1 MKRRTFLRNTAL
13 AGAAGTMAGIDPLAT
28 TDAHAGNKP
37 ATLPAVD
44 LNRILRLRGE
54 YYRHY
59 PVDFSRGK
67 EGARGFKGWGESVK
81 VVAPAEETALILMHV
96 WNVGLVPELAFKP
109 DGPAGGVMLMDEWV
123 ARTGPI
129 IRNTLPPILKAARE
143 ANLPIVHV
151 ASSEEYARKYPG
163 FQRALE
169 ISGEEPPA
177 WPRAPRAD
185 EVKSPD
191 DQKEALIFGPRFTES
206 FKYYWPRIDFPEE
219 AKPLDSEPVVVTSH
233 QLNSVLRDMGAWQ
246 LIYCG
251 FSINWCL
258 WFSPGGMTDM
268 SRLGYRC
275 SCIREA
281 VSAVENRE
289 STHGEFNKQ
298 QALWRVSLM
307 FGYIHGARD
316 FIDACGKLGPKQG

>member
-1 MKRRTFLRNTAL
+1 MKRRTFLRHTAL
-13 AGAAGTMAGIDPLAT
+13 AGAAGTVAGAADTPA
-28 TDAHAGNKP
+28 NEKP
-37 ATLPAVD
+37 ASLPSAD
-44 LNRILRLRGE
+44 PNRILRLRGE

-67 EGARGFKGWGESVK
+67 EGALGFKGWGESVE
-81 VVAPAEETALILMHV
+81 VAAPAEQTALILMHV
-96 WNVGLVPELAFKP
+96 WNVGLIPELAFKP
-109 DGPAGGVMLMDEWV
+109 EGPAGGVMLMDEWV

-129 IRNTLPPILKAARE
+129 IRNTLPPILAAARA

-151 ASSEEYARKYPG
+151 ASSELYARKYPG
-163 FQRALE
+163 YRKAMD
-169 ISGEEPPA
+169 IAGAEPPA

-185 EVKSPD
+185 EAKAPD
-191 DQKEALIFGPRFTES
+191 NGKDALIFGPRFPES
-206 FKYYWPRIDFPEE
+206 FQYYWPRIDFPDE
-219 AKPLDSEPVVVTSH
+219 AKPLDTEPVVTTSH
-233 QLNSVLRDMGAWQ
+233 QLNSVLRDLGAWQ
-246 LIYCG
+246 LVYCG

-281 VSAVENRE
+281 VTAVENRE
-289 STHGEFNKQ
+289 SAHGEFNKQ

-307 FGYIHGARD
+307 FGYVHGARD
-316 FIDACGKLGPKQG
+316 FIGACGKLGPKIG